1 MMPGKVNPVIPE
13 SLIQVCAHVIGS
25 DLTTTLG
32 GLGSYFELNL
42 MMPLIAYH
50 SLQSIRLLSDGA
62 SNFTRRCVEG
72 LEADRERCKEM
83 IERSLALAT
92 ALAPKIGYDAASR
105 IAKKA
110 YDQRKT
116 IREVVEEEGLFSE
129 ETLNR
134 LMDLESMTAPSQK
147 SKKRQ

>member
-1 MMPGKVNPVIPE
+1 MPGKVNPVIPE

-42 MMPLIAYH
+42 MMPLIAYQ
-50 SLQSIRLLSDGA
+50 SLQSIRLLSNGI
-62 SNFTRRCVEG
+62 SSFVHRCLEG
-72 LEADRERCKEM
+72 LEADRERCEEM

-92 ALAPKIGYDAASR
+92 ALAPKVGYDAAAR

-110 YDQRKT
+110 YDHRMT
-116 IREVVEEEGLFSE
+116 IRQVVEEEGLFSGKD
-129 ETLNR
+129 LDR
-134 LMDLESMTAPSQK
+134 LMDLESMTAPSKRPKKK
-147 SKKRQ
+147 S